1 VPEATRLSMQPHE
14 LSTMIIGDD
23 DVDVVRWRELCSGD
37 YGADPVVMW
46 FWEHMETCKC
56 HA

>member
-1 VPEATRLSMQPHE
+1 MPEATRLSMQPHE